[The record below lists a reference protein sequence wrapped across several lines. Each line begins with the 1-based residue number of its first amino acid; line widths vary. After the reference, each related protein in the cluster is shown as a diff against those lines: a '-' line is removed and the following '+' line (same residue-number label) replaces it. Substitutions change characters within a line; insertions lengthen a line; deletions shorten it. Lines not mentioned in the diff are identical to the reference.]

1 VPEKPTGTTIRLFLQ
16 DAIARGLRYNLGLVE
31 SEHGSSDVCAERLRA
46 LSALLP
52 QLSATATQAFEES
65 ATGKSGSSFRL
76 FQESPALPP
85 TSGGFGYQDA
95 RVGLSQQLVDREPLK
110 RVNTMNRHPHSA

>member
-1 VPEKPTGTTIRLFLQ
+1 MAAATFVQNDCELCR
-16 DAIARGLRYNLGLVE
+16 RCYR
-31 SEHGSSDVCAERLRA
+31 SSRPLPRK
-46 LSALLP
+46 LSK
-52 QLSATATQAFEES
+52 TS